1 MQSIRLLTIG
11 PVLALPIATLTDRE
25 VTKPPAMDGLSQPKG
40 MSLMLITL
48 REFIASIKQHLDTQD
63 TANANVEN
71 AIELMVRNTEDL
83 DVKRSIGFF
92 ACQLAFLVE
101 LETAIP
107 LESALDEAMGSLNT
121 MKNAVDYALEQL
133 KNG

>member
-1 MQSIRLLTIG
+1 
-11 PVLALPIATLTDRE
+11 
-25 VTKPPAMDGLSQPKG
+25 
-40 MSLMLITL
+40 MLITL